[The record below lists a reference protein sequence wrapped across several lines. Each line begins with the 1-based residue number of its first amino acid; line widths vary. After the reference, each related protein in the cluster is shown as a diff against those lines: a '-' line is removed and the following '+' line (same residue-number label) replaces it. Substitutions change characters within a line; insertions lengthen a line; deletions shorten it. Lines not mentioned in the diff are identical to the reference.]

1 MNGAMLSEKNLLD
14 FAGLISKSPKMESI
28 FDLIDK
34 VAATSS
40 TVLIIG
46 ETGSGKELV
55 ARSIHTKS
63 NRTDQPFITINCAAL
78 SETLLESELF
88 GHERGAFTGAFS
100 RKHGLF
106 EVAHGGTIFLDEIV
120 EMSPMVQTKLLR
132 VLETKSFRRVGGTD
146 PIKVDV
152 RLLVASQEDLRE
164 AVLKGTFRNDLYY
177 RLSTITITIP
187 PLRERKGDI
196 PCLTE
201 HFLDRLAEAHDK
213 PRATVSQDVLDIFST
228 YDWPG
233 NVRELEN
240 VMERAF
246 VLSNDGVLT
255 VDDLPAKFRTMERVR
270 TVDGL
275 PSLEDIKKKHVLTV
289 LKTVRGNKTKAARI
303 LGVDRKTL
311 YRMMRNWKIELNA
324 E

>member
-1 MNGAMLSEKNLLD
+1 MRSLFE
-14 FAGLISKSPKMESI
+14 
-28 FDLIDK
+28 LIDK
-34 VAATSS
+34 VATTAS

-63 NRTDQPFITINCAAL
+63 ARNNQPFIAINCAAL

-106 EVAHGGTIFLDEIV
+106 EVADGGTIFLDEIV

-132 VLETKSFRRVGGTD
+132 VLETKSFRRVGGNE
-146 PIKVDV
+146 PVKVDV
-152 RLLVASQEDLRE
+152 RLLAASQDELRDE
-164 AVLKGTFRNDLYY
+164 VMKGTFRNDLYY
-177 RLSTITITIP
+177 RLCTITVNIP

-196 PCLTE
+196 PHLVE
-201 HFLDRLAEAHDK
+201 HFLDKLANAHDK
-213 PRATVSQDVLDIFST
+213 PRATVSGEVLEILSG

-240 VMERAF
+240 VVERAF
-246 VLSNDGVLT
+246 VLSANGTID
-255 VDDLPAKFRTMERVR
+255 VDDLPAKFRAMERVR
-270 TVDGL
+270 TVEGL
-275 PSLEDIKKKHVLTV
+275 PSLEEIKRRHVLTV
-289 LKTVRGNKTKAARI
+289 LKTVEGNKTRAAQI

-311 YRMMRNWKIELNA
+311 YRMMRNWRTEVNV

>member
-1 MNGAMLSEKNLLD
+1 MATEHELLD
-14 FAGLISKSPKMESI
+14 CCGLISRNAKMKSLFE
-28 FDLIDK
+28 LIDK
-34 VAATSS
+34 VATTAS

-55 ARSIHTKS
+55 ARSVHTKS
-63 NRTDQPFITINCAAL
+63 TRKNQPFIAINCAAL

-106 EVAHGGTIFLDEIV
+106 EVADGGTIFLDEIV

-146 PIKVDV
+146 PVKVDV
-152 RLLVASQEDLRE
+152 RLIAASQEELRDE
-164 AVLKGTFRNDLYY
+164 VIKGTFRNDLYY
-177 RLSTITITIP
+177 RLCTITVNIP

-196 PCLTE
+196 PDLVE
-201 HFLDRLAEAHDK
+201 HFLDKLANAHDK
-213 PRATVSQDVLDIFST
+213 PRATVTEEVLEVLSG

-246 VLSNDGVLT
+246 VLSANGT
-255 VDDLPAKFRTMERVR
+255 IAVDDLPAKFRAMERVR
-270 TVDGL
+270 TVEGL
-275 PSLEDIKKKHVLTV
+275 PSLEEIKKRHVLSV
-289 LKTVRGNKTKAARI
+289 LKTVEGNKTKAAQI

-311 YRMMRNWKIELNA
+311 YRMMRNWRTELSIE
-324 E
+324 

>member
-1 MNGAMLSEKNLLD
+1 MTRHREVLD
-14 FAGLISKSPKMESI
+14 FSGLISKNPKMKSV

-34 VAATSS
+34 VASASS

-55 ARSIHTKS
+55 ARSVHVKS
-63 NRTDQPFITINCAAL
+63 GRKELPFIAINCAAL

-106 EVAHGGTIFLDEIV
+106 EVADGGTIFLDEIV

-132 VLETKSFRRVGGTD
+132 VLETRSFRRVGGTE
-146 PIKVDV
+146 PVKVDV
-152 RLLVASQEDLRE
+152 RLLVASQEDLRD

-177 RLSTITITIP
+177 RLCTITVTIP

-196 PCLTE
+196 PYLVD
-201 HFLDRLAEAHDK
+201 HFLDRLASAHEK
-213 PRATVSQDVLDIFST
+213 PRATISDEVLNIFSG

-240 VMERAF
+240 IVERAF
-246 VLSNDGVLT
+246 VLSADGVIT
-255 VDDLPAKFRTMERVR
+255 VDDLPAKFRVMERVR
-270 TVDGL
+270 TIEGL
-275 PSLEDIKKKHVLTV
+275 PSLEEIKKRHVLTV
-289 LKTVRGNKTKAARI
+289 LKTVEGNKTKAARI

-311 YRMMRNWKIELNA
+311 YRMMRNWKTEVNV
-324 E
+324 EG

>member
-1 MNGAMLSEKNLLD
+1 MTSKGELLD
-14 FAGLISKSPKMESI
+14 CCGLISRNPKMKSLFEM
-28 FDLIDK
+28 IDK
-34 VAATSS
+34 VASTSS

-55 ARSIHTKS
+55 ARSIHNKS
-63 NRTDQPFITINCAAL
+63 ARRDQAFIAINCAAL

-106 EVAHGGTIFLDEIV
+106 EVAHRGTIFLDEII

-132 VLETKSFRRVGGTD
+132 VLETRSFRRVGGTE
-146 PIKVDV
+146 PVKVDV
-152 RLLVASQEDLRE
+152 RLLVASQEDLRG
-164 AVLKGTFRNDLYY
+164 AVIKGSFRNDLYY
-177 RLSTITITIP
+177 RLCTITVNIP
-187 PLRERKGDI
+187 PLRERKDDI
-196 PCLTE
+196 PELVE
-201 HFLDRLAEAHDK
+201 HFLDRLASAHDK
-213 PRATVSQDVLDIFST
+213 PRSKVSGEVLNIFSG

-240 VMERAF
+240 VVERAF
-246 VLSNDGVLT
+246 VLSANGVIA
-255 VDDLPAKFRTMERVR
+255 VDDLPAKFRAMERIK
-270 TVDGL
+270 TVEGL
-275 PSLEDIKKKHVLTV
+275 PSLEEIKKRHVLTV
-289 LKTVRGNKTKAARI
+289 LKTVEGNKTRAARI

-311 YRMMRNWKIELNA
+311 YRMMRSWRTELSV

>member
-1 MNGAMLSEKNLLD
+1 MIRESNSLD

-40 TVLIIG
+40 TILIIG

-120 EMSPMVQTKLLR
+120 DMSPMVQTKLLR

-177 RLSTITITIP
+177 RLSTITVMIP

-196 PCLTE
+196 PFLTD
-201 HFLDRLAEAHDK
+201 HFLDRLAETHDRA
-213 PRATVSQDVLDIFST
+213 RATVSQDVLDIFSA

-246 VLSNDGVLT
+246 VLSGNGVLT
-255 VDDLPAKFRTMERVR
+255 VDDLPAKLRTLERVR
-270 TVDGL
+270 TMDGL

-311 YRMMRNWKIELNA
+311 YRMMRNWKIELNV

>member
-1 MNGAMLSEKNLLD
+1 MATQDELLECCGLLSKN
-14 FAGLISKSPKMESI
+14 PKMK
-28 FDLIDK
+28 DLFELIEK
-34 VAATSS
+34 VAATNS
-40 TVLIIG
+40 TVLILG

-63 NRTDQPFITINCAAL
+63 VRKDQPFIAINCAAL

-106 EVAHGGTIFLDEIV
+106 EVADRGTVFLDEIV

-132 VLETKSFRRVGGTD
+132 VLETRSFRRVGGTD
-146 PIKVDV
+146 SVKVDV
-152 RLLVASQEDLRE
+152 RLLVASQADLRE
-164 AVLKGTFRNDLYY
+164 AVISGTFRNDLYY
-177 RLSTITITIP
+177 RLCTITLNIP
-187 PLRERKGDI
+187 PLRDRRGDI
-196 PCLTE
+196 PDLVD
-201 HFLDRLAEAHDK
+201 HFLDKLAKAHDR
-213 PRATVSQDVLDIFST
+213 PRATISEEVLNILSG

-240 VMERAF
+240 VVERAF
-246 VLSNDGVLT
+246 VLSANGVIT
-255 VDDLPAKFRTMERVR
+255 PEDLPAKFRAMERVK

-275 PSLEDIKKKHVLTV
+275 PSLEEIKRRHVLSV
-289 LKTVRGNKTKAARI
+289 LKTVEGNKTRAAQI

-311 YRMMRNWKIELNA
+311 YRMMRNWRTEISV
-324 E
+324 

>member
-1 MNGAMLSEKNLLD
+1 MATQQDLLD
-14 FAGLISKSPKMESI
+14 CCGLISKNSKMKSLFE
-28 FDLIDK
+28 LIDK
-34 VAATSS
+34 VATTAS

-63 NRTDQPFITINCAAL
+63 ARKNQPFIAINCAAL

-106 EVAHGGTIFLDEIV
+106 EVADGGSIFLDEIV

-132 VLETKSFRRVGGTD
+132 VLETRSFRRVGGND
-146 PIKVDV
+146 PVKVDV
-152 RLLVASQEDLRE
+152 RLIAASQEELRDE
-164 AVLKGTFRNDLYY
+164 VVKGTFRNDLYY
-177 RLSTITITIP
+177 RLCTITVNIP

-196 PCLTE
+196 PDLVE
-201 HFLDRLAEAHDK
+201 HFLGKLAKAHDK
-213 PRATVSQDVLDIFST
+213 PRATVTEEVLDILSG

-246 VLSNDGVLT
+246 VLSANGT
-255 VDDLPAKFRTMERVR
+255 IGVDDLPAKFRAMERVR
-270 TVDGL
+270 TVEGL
-275 PSLEDIKKKHVLTV
+275 PSLEEIKRRHVLSV
-289 LKTVRGNKTKAARI
+289 LKTVEGNKTRAAQI

-311 YRMMRNWKIELNA
+311 YRMMRNWRTELSV

>member
-1 MNGAMLSEKNLLD
+1 MARQEILLD
-14 FAGLISKSPKMESI
+14 CCGLISKNPKMKSL

-34 VAATSS
+34 VAGTAS

-63 NRTDQPFITINCAAL
+63 PRKDQPFIAINCAAL

-106 EVAHGGTIFLDEIV
+106 EVADGGTIFLDEIV

-132 VLETKSFRRVGGTD
+132 VLETKSFRRVGGNE
-146 PIKVDV
+146 PVKVDV
-152 RLLVASQEDLRE
+152 RLLAASQDELRNE
-164 AVLKGTFRNDLYY
+164 VVKGTFRNDLYY
-177 RLSTITITIP
+177 RLCTITVNIP

-196 PCLTE
+196 PDLVE
-201 HFLDRLAEAHDK
+201 HFLDKLAKAHD
-213 PRATVSQDVLDIFST
+213 RARANISAEVLDILSG

-240 VMERAF
+240 VVERAF
-246 VLSNDGVLT
+246 VLSANGVIN
-255 VDDLPAKFRTMERVR
+255 VDDLPAKFRAMERIR
-270 TVDGL
+270 TIEGL
-275 PSLEDIKKKHVLTV
+275 PSLEEIKKKHVLNV
-289 LKTVRGNKTKAARI
+289 LKTVEGNKTRAAQI

-311 YRMMRNWKIELNA
+311 YRMMRSWRTEVSV

>member
-1 MNGAMLSEKNLLD
+1 MTKQCDVLD
-14 FAGLISKSPKMESI
+14 FSGLISKNPKMKNV

-34 VAATSS
+34 VASASS
-40 TVLIIG
+40 TILIIG

-55 ARSIHTKS
+55 ARSIHAKS
-63 NRTDQPFITINCAAL
+63 TRKDQPFIAINCAAL

-106 EVAHGGTIFLDEIV
+106 EVADGGTIFLDEIV

-132 VLETKSFRRVGGTD
+132 VLETKSFRRVGGTE
-146 PIKVDV
+146 PVKVDV
-152 RLLVASQEDLRE
+152 RLLVASQQDLRE

-177 RLSTITITIP
+177 RLCTITINIP

-196 PCLTE
+196 PYLVE
-201 HFLDRLAEAHDK
+201 HFLDRLASAHEK
-213 PRATVSQDVLDIFST
+213 PRSSISEEVLNIFSG

-240 VMERAF
+240 VIERAF
-246 VLSNDGVLT
+246 VLSSDGVIT
-255 VDDLPAKFRTMERVR
+255 VDDLPAKFRAMERVR
-270 TVDGL
+270 TVEGL
-275 PSLEDIKKKHVLTV
+275 PSLDEIKKRHVLTV
-289 LKTVRGNKTKAARI
+289 LKTVEGNKTKAARI

-311 YRMMRNWKIELNA
+311 YRMMRNWKTEINIEG
-324 E
+324 

>member
-1 MNGAMLSEKNLLD
+1 MAMQDELLDCCGLLSKNPKMKNL
-14 FAGLISKSPKMESI
+14 FELIE
-28 FDLIDK
+28 K
-34 VAATSS
+34 VAATNS
-40 TVLIIG
+40 TVLILG

-63 NRTDQPFITINCAAL
+63 ERRDQPFIAINCAAL

-106 EVAHGGTIFLDEIV
+106 EVADRGTVFLDEIV

-132 VLETKSFRRVGGTD
+132 VLETRSFRRVGGTD
-146 PIKVDV
+146 SVKVDV
-152 RLLVASQEDLRE
+152 RLLVASQEDLRD
-164 AVLKGTFRNDLYY
+164 AVVAGTFRNDLYY
-177 RLSTITITIP
+177 RLCTITLNIP
-187 PLRERKGDI
+187 PLRDRKGDI
-196 PCLTE
+196 PDLVD
-201 HFLDRLAEAHDK
+201 HFLDKLAKAHDK
-213 PRATVSQDVLDIFST
+213 PRATISEDVLNIFSG

-240 VMERAF
+240 VVERAF
-246 VLSNDGVLT
+246 VLSANGLIT
-255 VDDLPAKFRTMERVR
+255 PEDLPAKFRAMERVR

-275 PSLEDIKKKHVLTV
+275 PSLEEIKRRHVLSV
-289 LKTVRGNKTKAARI
+289 LKTVEGNKTRAAQI

-311 YRMMRNWKIELNA
+311 YRMMRNWRTEISV
-324 E
+324 